1 MKFINNT
8 KNTII
13 SINNKKNKLNSKIIF
28 IFIFIQTHASLNGQT
43 DLFDGIDTI
52 NDIGIVKFP
61 GRS

>member
-13 SINNKKNKLNSKIIF
+13 SINNRKNKLNSKIIF
-28 IFIFIQTHASLNGQT
+28 IFIFIQKHASLNGQT